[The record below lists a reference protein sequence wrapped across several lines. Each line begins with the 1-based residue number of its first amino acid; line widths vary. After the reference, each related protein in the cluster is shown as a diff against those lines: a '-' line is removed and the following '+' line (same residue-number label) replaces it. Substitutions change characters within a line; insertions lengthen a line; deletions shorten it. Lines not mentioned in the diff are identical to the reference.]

1 MTSITEIDYLTKD
14 FYRAISFGH
23 SAPPDFTPVKILFY
37 GAGMLIN
44 NTFSKPI
51 TFTAE
56 SFIKA
61 MESQVADGAIE
72 QFMQRELYSNTEI
85 FGKVAHR
92 ISVYEYNFADH
103 EMPKLPRGI
112 NFIQFVQIEGHW
124 RILSMAWADENE
136 NHLIANEYLINSSE
150 MLERVL

>member
-1 MTSITEIDYLTKD
+1 MSTAEIDYLTKD
-14 FYRAISFGH
+14 FYRAISFDQ
-23 SAPPDFTPVKILFY
+23 STPPDFTPVKILFY
-37 GAGMLIN
+37 GPGMLIN

-61 MESQVADGAIE
+61 MESQAADRAIE
-72 QFMQRELYSNTEI
+72 QFMQRELCANTEI

-92 ISVYEYNFADH
+92 VSVYEYNFADH
-103 EMPKLPRGI
+103 EMPNLPRGI

-136 NHLIANEYLINSSE
+136 NHLIPEEYLVDK
-150 MLERVL
+150 LERL

>member
-1 MTSITEIDYLTKD
+1 MSITEIDYLVKD
-14 FYRAISFGH
+14 FYQAISFDH

-37 GAGMLIN
+37 GTGILIN
-44 NTFSKPI
+44 NTFSRPI

-72 QFMQRELYSNTEI
+72 QFVQRELHANTEI
-85 FGKVAHR
+85 FGKIAHR

-103 EMPKLPRGI
+103 KMPKLPRGI

-124 RILSMAWADENE
+124 RILSMAWSDENE
-136 NHLIANEYLINSSE
+136 SHLIPEEYLVDR
-150 MLERVL
+150 LEKLDH

>member
-1 MTSITEIDYLTKD
+1 MSTAEIDYLTRD
-14 FYRAISFGH
+14 FYQAISFDH
-23 SAPPDFTPVKILFY
+23 STPPDFTPVKILFY
-37 GAGMLIN
+37 GPGMLIN

-61 MESQVADGAIE
+61 LESQAADGVIQ
-72 QFMQRELYSNTEI
+72 QFMQREVHSNTEV
-85 FGKVAHR
+85 FGKIAHR

-103 EMPKLPRGI
+103 EMQKLPRGI

-136 NHLIANEYLINSSE
+136 NHLIPEEYLVDLVRLS
-150 MLERVL
+150 